1 MSIFLLV
8 YGYYLYAMATTDT
21 SNINFQLA
29 ADFIQYTNRSVFLT
43 GKAGTGK
50 TTFLKYIKENAFKQ
64 TAIVAPTGVAA
75 INAGGVTIHSFF
87 QLPFTPFI
95 PESKNFGSNNAAAAD
110 KHSLLAR
117 IKLTGDRRK
126 ILQQLEL
133 LIIDEISMVRCDVLD
148 AIDTV
153 LRHFRNRLYEPF
165 GGVQVL
171 LIGDM
176 FQLPPVIKED
186 EWQILSGYY
195 NSAYFFDSKVMQ
207 QQPAAYIELNKIY
220 RQSDE
225 RFISILNKVR
235 NNNLD
240 EDAYQQLHQQ
250 YNPSFQPGKKSGFI
264 TLTTHNNKA
273 DAINTNELSNLKGK
287 IFSFKASVVGDFNE
301 KNYPAEERLQLKIG
315 AQVMFIK
322 NDLEKARRYFNGKIG
337 VIEKIEDDKVFV
349 LCNGEIESIE
359 VKQETWRNIRY
370 TINKQSQQVEEDEIG
385 SFTQYP
391 LRLAWAITI
400 HKSQGLTFT
409 KAVIDAG
416 AAFTPGQ
423 VYVALSRCTS
433 LEGIVLLSKISASSL
448 KLDNH
453 IVHFTK
459 LKEQAEL
466 PHELQEGKH
475 RYQSALLT
483 NLFDLTNISQA
494 FSNVFSVIQEH
505 ASSFNEETLPWIQS
519 LQQNLENLNEVGNK
533 FKLQLSQILQQ
544 QILPE
549 QNLSVQERIK
559 AASVYFS
566 NGLQKIVQEIAVSPA
581 VTDSRQ
587 YAMAF
592 NEEMKEF
599 HSTLSFQLYQ
609 IECCKNGFH
618 AEALRQYKSNFV
630 LPPFNV
636 NAYAAHHHKKIDS
649 PHPLLHKHLRDLR
662 DKICEKNNLPL
673 YIVAGTVTLDEMA
686 KYLPQNLKELEQ
698 VSGFGKAKIDKYGQQ
713 FLDVIIPYCEEKN
726 LHSLIKEKEPKKHKT
741 EKLQA
746 EKKDTKQETFK
757 LFKEGKSIAEIA
769 VARSLSV
776 GTIEGH
782 LSHFLSTGEIKIES
796 VLPKEKIDLIEKA
809 LTTVDGFSITPIKQQ
824 LGDAAS
830 FGEIRMLLA
839 SKNFEKQKSLQ
850 E

>member
-1 MSIFLLV
+1 
-8 YGYYLYAMATTDT
+8 MATDT

-87 QLPFTPFI
+87 QLPFTPFV
-95 PESKNFGSNNAAAAD
+95 PEVQGFGKNNETVSD
-110 KHSLLAR
+110 KHGLLGR

-153 LRHFRNRLYEPF
+153 LRHFRHRLYEPF

-176 FQLPPVIKED
+176 FQLPPVVKED
-186 EWQILSGYY
+186 EWQILSGFY
-195 NSAYFFDSKVMQ
+195 NSAYFFDSKVIQ
-207 QQPAAYIELNKIY
+207 QQPPAFIELNKIY

-225 RFISILNKVR
+225 RFISVLNKVR
-235 NNNLD
+235 NNQLD
-240 EDAYQQLHQQ
+240 EEAYQHLHQQ
-250 YNPSFQPGKKSGFI
+250 YNPSFQPNKESGFI

-273 DAINTNELSNLKGK
+273 DSINTNELANLKGK
-287 IFSFKASVVGDFNE
+287 IYSFKASVVGDFNE

-322 NDLEKARRYFNGKIG
+322 NDLERVRRYFNGKIG
-337 VIEKIEDDKVFV
+337 VVEKIEDDKIFV
-349 LCNGEIESIE
+349 VCNGEVDAIE

-416 AAFTPGQ
+416 AAFAPGQ

-453 IVHFTK
+453 IVHFSK
-459 LKEQAEL
+459 SHQQAEL
-466 PHELQEGKH
+466 PQELLEGKH
-475 RYQSALLT
+475 RYQSALIT
-483 NLFDLTNISQA
+483 NLFDLTNIMQS
-494 FSNVFSVIQEH
+494 FNNVFAIIEEH
-505 ASSFNEETLPWIQS
+505 AASFNEETLPWMQS
-519 LQQNLENLNEVGNK
+519 IQQNLETLNEVSNK
-533 FKLQLSQILQQ
+533 FKVQLSQILQQ

-549 QNLSVQERIK
+549 QNLSVQDRIK
-559 AASVYFS
+559 AASIYF
-566 NGLQKIVQEIAVSPA
+566 NDVLQKILKEIAASPA

-587 YAMAF
+587 HAMAY

-609 IECCKNGFH
+609 IGFCKDGFN
-618 AEALRQYKSNFV
+618 AEAYRQQKNNFI
-630 LPPFNV
+630 LAPFNV
-636 NAYAAHHHKKIDS
+636 NAYAAHHHKKVDS
-649 PHPLLHKHLRDLR
+649 PHPLLYRQLRELR
-662 DKICEKNNLPL
+662 DKICEADDLPL
-673 YIVAGTVTLDEMA
+673 YIVAGSLTLDEMA
-686 KYLPQNLKELEQ
+686 RYLPQNAKELEQ
-698 VSGFGKAKIDKYGQQ
+698 ISGFGKAKIDKYGKR
-713 FLDVIIPYCEEKN
+713 FLDLIISYCEENN
-726 LHSLIKEKEPKKHKT
+726 LHSLISEKEPKRYKA
-741 EKLQA
+741 EKPKS

-757 LFKEGKSIAEIA
+757 LFKEGKSIPAIA
-769 VARSLSV
+769 AVRSFSI

-782 LSHFLSTGEIKIES
+782 LSHFLSTGEIKIDA
-796 VLPKEKIDLIEKA
+796 VLSKEKIDIIEKVLA
-809 LTTVDGFSITPIKQQ
+809 TVDGFSITPIKQQ
-824 LGDAAS
+824 VGDAAS

-839 SKNFEKQKSLQ
+839 SKDFEKQKSL
-850 E
+850 